1 MFGWIKTLTT
11 AGNRLAKSLTALS
24 TTVDEINSGL
34 RAQVGLDRP
43 ERSRKAGAAGVL
55 EHTNGKLTPKA
66 DAGA

>member
-11 AGNRLAKSLTALS
+11 AGNKLARSLTALS

-43 ERSRKAGAAGVL
+43 ERPRKVL